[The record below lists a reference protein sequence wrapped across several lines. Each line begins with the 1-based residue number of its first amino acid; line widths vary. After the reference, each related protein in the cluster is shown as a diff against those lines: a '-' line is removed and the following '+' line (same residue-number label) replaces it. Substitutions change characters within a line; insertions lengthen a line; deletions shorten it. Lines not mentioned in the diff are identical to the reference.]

1 MGDLLMAALAL
12 GPVIAGVI
20 LDHFAWR
27 WICLLPVPAS
37 LLALVVAAKL
47 LNDSRA
53 PGTRRLD

>member
-1 MGDLLMAALAL
+1 MAALAL

-27 WICLLPVPAS
+27 WICLLSVHAS